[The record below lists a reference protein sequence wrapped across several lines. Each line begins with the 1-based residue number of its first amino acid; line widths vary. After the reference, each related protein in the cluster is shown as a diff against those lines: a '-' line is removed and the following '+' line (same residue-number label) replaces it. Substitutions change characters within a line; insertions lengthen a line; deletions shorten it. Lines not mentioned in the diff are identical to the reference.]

1 MLVFFFCSFLWS
13 LRFLS
18 SNWGL
23 TIDILHLLKNTQC
36 VIKTKSAHSKCDL
49 KKVGRALFFQKEFR
63 KLSPPYSQGTKTK
76 CKRSPSMQ
84 LYEEKGFYRCMIHF
98 YTLCRSRKCADW
110 DGEGFSMPTEKLSS
124 SLIDKLIKGLLVD
137 PGLGLL
143 LDCPGWIVTLLK
155 DSMDK
160 SSVDPLPVLPVAT
173 AVVFDLLQLRRR
185 AELVRRP
192 ALQA

>member
-1 MLVFFFCSFLWS
+1 
-13 LRFLS
+13 
-18 SNWGL
+18 
-23 TIDILHLLKNTQC
+23 
-36 VIKTKSAHSKCDL
+36 
-49 KKVGRALFFQKEFR
+49 
-63 KLSPPYSQGTKTK
+63 
-76 CKRSPSMQ
+76 
-84 LYEEKGFYRCMIHF
+84 
-98 YTLCRSRKCADW
+98 
-110 DGEGFSMPTEKLSS
+110 MPTEKLSS

-143 LDCPGWIVTLLK
+143 LDCPGGIANLLK

-160 SSVDPLPVLPVAT
+160 SSVDPLPVVVAT